1 MDDVGWNLLDV
12 CMNSILLFFDPSFF
26 ELDIAN
32 QHIFGIFNEIPKSH
46 PNLTQIYEKDAN
58 ANDINTL

>member
-1 MDDVGWNLLDV
+1 
-12 CMNSILLFFDPSFF
+12 MNSILLFFDPSFF